1 MSGVAD
7 VVGDFGTLPAAAAD
21 PDDAPLAPA
30 DALGAGHAML
40 PDAALLVLE
49 LEPEPELD
57 GVPEEPLQAVARRA
71 TPTPSA
77 ASFAARGAA
86 W

>member
-1 MSGVAD
+1 MSGVGE
-7 VVGDFGTLPAAAAD
+7 VVEDFGTSPGATVAAAEAL
-21 PDDAPLAPA
+21 PAPA
-30 DALGAGHAML
+30 DALGAGQEMV
-40 PDAALLVLE
+40 PDAAALPELE
-49 LEPEPELD
+49 LELD

-71 TPTPSA
+71 TPMPSA